1 MKTITKEE
9 NDLLE
14 ALLQAENQSL
24 DSWGEDFNNRSPHP
38 ILARKNKKDSVQSI
52 VFLFSFHNRKEAKE

>member
-1 MKTITKEE
+1 MDRSYLIQTLQIKEMMKTITKEE

-24 DSWGEDFNNRSPHP
+24 DSWVEDFYY
-38 ILARKNKKDSVQSI
+38 
-52 VFLFSFHNRKEAKE
+52 

>member
-1 MKTITKEE
+1 MDRSYLIQTLQIKEMMKTITKEE

-24 DSWGEDFNNRSPHP
+24 DSWVENFYY
-38 ILARKNKKDSVQSI
+38 
-52 VFLFSFHNRKEAKE
+52 